1 MKKIGYVLFAAVFFL
16 ACLVPSVGM
25 LVAGPAPAAA
35 NEIPAA
41 VPRLTKMD
49 GSFNKN
55 VLSELQNY
63 VANSFF
69 GRLEGVTAWDR
80 LCADGFATS
89 ANDDVLIGPDGWLF
103 YGAAVNDIS
112 GANQMTDRQIW
123 CAARSLALMQEY
135 AESRGADFLFTV
147 PCGKYTLYPEH
158 APGYVTV
165 AEGSNRERL
174 EEVLGSQGVNYV
186 NLYEPFVQ
194 ADEEL
199 YWHWDSHWHSRG
211 AALAADAI
219 MQAAGRETDYF
230 AGPFTPVYD
239 HTGDLYEML
248 YPTGTLVE
256 ADYSWDPGF
265 TFDYTSPFRSADDI
279 IIETENQSASGSL
292 LMFRDSSG
300 RSLYP
305 YMAQSFG
312 KAYFSR
318 QNNYRLDYVDQQ
330 AASLVV
336 IELAERTL
344 PYLLQY
350 PAVVPAP
357 VRDGTVLEGATA
369 ADSELTAE
377 EPGLT
382 AEGYVKLTGTL
393 PETAVDAAVYVAVDG
408 TVYEA
413 LPGEGSFTAYLPDN
427 VDISNAQI
435 YVTD

>member
-1 MKKIGYVLFAAVFFL
+1 MKKFGYVLFAAVFFL

-25 LVAGPAPAAA
+25 LIAGPAPAAA
-35 NEIPAA
+35 NEVPAA
-41 VPRLTKMD
+41 VPRLRKMD
-49 GSFNKN
+49 GSFNAN

-63 VANSFF
+63 VANGFF
-69 GRLEGVTAWDR
+69 GRLEGITAWDR
-80 LCADGFATS
+80 LCAGGFDTS

-103 YGAAVNDIS
+103 YGAAVNDLS
-112 GANQMTDRQIW
+112 GANQMTDRAIW

-135 AESRGADFLFTV
+135 AQSRGAQFLFTV
-147 PCGKYTLYPEH
+147 PCGKYTLYPQH

-174 EEVLGSQGVNYV
+174 ESALAVQGVNYV

-194 ADEEL
+194 QDEEL
-199 YWHWDSHWHSRG
+199 YWQWDSHWHSRG
-211 AALAADAI
+211 AALAADEI
-219 MQAAGRETDYF
+219 MQAAGQKTDYF
-230 AGPFTPVYD
+230 AGPFTPVWD

-248 YPTGTLVE
+248 YPTGDLVE

-265 TFDYTSPFRSADDI
+265 TFDYTSSFHSADDI
-279 IIETENQSASGSL
+279 IIQTENQGASGSL

-312 KAYFSR
+312 RAYFSR

-330 AASLVV
+330 NATLVV
-336 IELAERTL
+336 VELAERTL

-350 PAVVPAP
+350 PAVVPAA
-357 VRDGTVLEGATA
+357 VRDDAVLDGASA
-369 ADSELTAE
+369 VDSEVTGE
-377 EPGLT
+377 EPGMT
-382 AEGYVKLTGTL
+382 AEGYVKLNGTL
-393 PETAVDAAVYVAVDG
+393 PETAVDAAVYVQAG
-408 TVYEA
+408 GAVYEA
-413 LPGEGSFTAYLPDN
+413 IPGEGSFTAYLPDN
-427 VDISNAQI
+427 VDVTNAQV